1 MRFPTLIVLIATAA
15 MVAGCNQGSGEVGPK
30 GEPGVAG
37 PPGPAGPPG
46 VSGSSIRTLTS
57 STCSADGCPVSCDA
71 DETLV
76 SAICIG
82 ATSAKFSDNLQLS
95 NGIMTARCGSSST
108 STIATCARK

>member
-1 MRFPTLIVLIATAA
+1 
-15 MVAGCNQGSGEVGPK
+15 
-30 GEPGVAG
+30 
-37 PPGPAGPPG
+37 
-46 VSGSSIRTLTS
+46 
-57 STCSADGCPVSCDA
+57 
-71 DETLV
+71 V